1 MDKKEYSEN
10 TINTV
15 QKLVPMDDVLFQ
27 KICESKETCQEI
39 ISAILGEKV
48 EIHIIHRNSRIS
60 LKESSYLSIQRRGRL
75 RCVKRLNN
83 WSVSN

>member
-48 EIHIIHRNSRIS
+48 EVIQVIS
-60 LKESSYLSIQRRGRL
+60 QDSIGNLQGRSVRL
-75 RCVKRLNN
+75 DCLCRLNN
-83 WSVSN
+83 GVYVNVEVQ